1 MTEDQESPA
10 PEMPAPETP
19 AAPGR
24 PDGGASPPRRL
35 ARALLAGSGAL
46 LATTAVVAA
55 IDPKLPPFRGD

>member
-1 MTEDQESPA
+1 MTEDQESSA

-19 AAPGR
+19 AAGGR
-24 PDGGASPPRRL
+24 PDGDSRPRRL
-35 ARALLAGSGAL
+35 AGALLAGSGAL

>member
-19 AAPGR
+19 AARGR
-24 PDGGASPPRRL
+24 PDGASPPRRL